1 MKHKLSFLVLALGL
15 FFTSNNHAQ
24 VNWGTNTPLNPSS
37 SALGTGNM
45 VTADHST
52 IVGTENNMN
61 VSTKRSSFIAGHR
74 NTVDDSFS
82 FALGMSNNV
91 QQMQSGAFGVNNQ
104 VLSLNSFALGHSNQT
119 NGSFSFALGHTNRA
133 DGAFSFAVGRNTT
146 NTKNYSFLIGFDHQ
160 QPVFMATKDNTI
172 GAQVGI
178 ATDNPEARLHV
189 NLGDKQEIRIQSE
202 MDNTYG
208 GLSFRDHLGG
218 ETWRIRAFNNFTGG
232 YNSMLS
238 IVSSKKHDLWISA
251 GKTMIGDW
259 FDFDPCSDC
268 DEYELFVKKGI
279 RTQKVK
285 VDLAAGVW
293 ADYVF
298 DKDYDLKPLEDVE
311 AFINTNG
318 HLPNV
323 PSATE
328 IEKEGLN
335 LGEMDAK
342 LLEKIEELTLYVIE
356 LKKEINAL
364 KSKN

>member
-1 MKHKLSFLVLALGL
+1 MKNKISFLILLLGL
-15 FFTSNNHAQ
+15 LSVTTNYAQ
-24 VNWGTNTPLNPSS
+24 TNYGENDPLDGTS
-37 SALGTGNM
+37 SALGDANI
-45 VTADHST
+45 VRAKNST
-52 IVGTENNMN
+52 VVGTENIMN
-61 VSTKRSSFIAGHR
+61 SDTKTSSFIAGHR
-74 NTVDDSFS
+74 NSVEHNYS

-91 QQMQSGAFGVNNQ
+91 LQSQSGAFGVNNQ
-104 VLSLNSFALGHSNQT
+104 VKSLNSFALGHSNET

-146 NTKNYSFLIGFDHQ
+146 NTKNNSFLIGFDQQ

-178 ATDNPEARLHV
+178 ATDDPQARLDV
-189 NLGDKQEIRIQSE
+189 RLGDKQEIRIQSE

-232 YNSMLS
+232 YNSILS
-238 IVSSKKHDLWISA
+238 IVSSQKHDLWISA

-268 DEYELFVKKGI
+268 DDYELFVKKGI
-279 RTQKVK
+279 RTQKIK

-298 DKDYDLKPLEDVE
+298 EKDYDLKPLEEVE
-311 AFINTNG
+311 AFINANG

-323 PSATE
+323 PTASE

-356 LKKEINAL
+356 LKKEINEL